1 MRQLLIL
8 TLFVQFFTSY
18 CFGINKNENKIYAD
32 STQSEGIISL
42 KLGYFPKFGK
52 IIESSGIV
60 VSFSSN
66 SDFQNFLDF
75 GYYFSIYKGIKNSPE
90 KSGLIVGGFNC
101 GHKIYFGNK
110 PLIIRLITGLAVPN
124 YPALTNILELDFPL
138 ILLKYSSLNI
148 SFSGGFIGFR
158 ELLPYSISI
167 GLTF

>member
-8 TLFVQFFTSY
+8 SLFVQFFTSY
-18 CFGINKNENKIYAD
+18 CFGFKNENKIFAD
-32 STQSEGIISL
+32 TTQCEDIISL
-42 KLGYFPKFGK
+42 KLGYFPQSGK
-52 IIESSGIV
+52 IIGSAGIV
-60 VSFSSN
+60 VSFSTN

-124 YPALTNILELDFPL
+124 YPALTNILEIDFPL
-138 ILLKYSSLNI
+138 ILLKHSSLNI
-148 SFSGGFIGFR
+148 SFTGGIVGFK